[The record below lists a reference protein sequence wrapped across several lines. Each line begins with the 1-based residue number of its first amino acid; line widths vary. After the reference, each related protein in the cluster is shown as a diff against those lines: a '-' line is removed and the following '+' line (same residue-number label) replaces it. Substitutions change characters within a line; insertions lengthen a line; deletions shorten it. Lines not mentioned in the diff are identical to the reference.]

1 MDVIYGIKLSV
12 ATAGRIEMMKQYKGK
27 SFIFLLALTLL
38 FACLLNSSEETYAQT
53 SVPER
58 KTYQFVNGQWFDGK
72 DFRRRTF
79 YSVNGILTSKKTA
92 KIGETIDLKNGY
104 VIPPFAEAHSHKLD
118 IKSES
123 PEQESRFIKEGVMYV
138 MVLNNGAS
146 NAAANRPHFNEPYTI
161 DVLYANGGI
170 TRTGQHPAFA
180 YERIASGIAQWWLPE
195 NMKIIQSNH
204 KEENNSY
211 WFFDT
216 IADVDKK
223 WNAYLASKPD
233 LVKIYLLDSKNNSPV
248 QKTISEEV
256 AAYVT
261 KKAHDAG
268 LRVAAHIETFDD
280 LKIGLRIGVDIFAHM
295 PHYNYFFSRSEPLQ
309 PTFTSEELKM
319 IRKRRI
325 VLIPTLSL
333 NEEFAIVRDASNN
346 YQGRFDA
353 KRFNEAVEFQK
364 KTIATLKNAGF
375 TFAIGSDRDSL
386 TPELN
391 YWVKN
396 NIFDPLFTLQTATIT
411 TPQIM
416 YPKRKIGLL
425 EQGYEASFLVL
436 EKNPLEDFDEI
447 KNIKL
452 RLKQGYFLNAPK

>member
-1 MDVIYGIKLSV
+1 M
-12 ATAGRIEMMKQYKGK
+12 
-27 SFIFLLALTLL
+27 LALVLL
-38 FACLLNSSEETYAQT
+38 LACLLNLSEKTYAQT

-58 KTYQFVNGQWFDGK
+58 KTYQFTNGQWFDGK
-72 DFRRRTF
+72 DFRRRIF
-79 YSVNGILTSKKTA
+79 YSVNGMLTSKKPA
-92 KIGETIDLKNGY
+92 KIDETIDLKNGY

-118 IKSES
+118 IKSDL
-123 PEQESRFIKEGVMYV
+123 PEQESRFIKEGTMYV
-138 MVLNNGAS
+138 MVLTNGAN
-146 NAAANRPHFNEPYTI
+146 NAVANRPHFNEPYTI

-180 YERIASGIAQWWLPE
+180 YERIALGIAQWWLPE
-195 NMKIIQSNH
+195 NMKIIQSSR
-204 KEENNSY
+204 KEDNNSY

-223 WNAYLASKPD
+223 WDAYIASQPD
-233 LVKIYLLDSKNNSPV
+233 IVKIYLLDAKNNSPI
-248 QKTISEEV
+248 QKSLSEEV
-256 AAYVT
+256 AAYVA
-261 KKAHDAG
+261 KKAHAAG

-280 LKIGLRIGVDIFAHM
+280 LRIGLRIGVDIFAHM

-319 IRKRRI
+319 IRKRHI
-325 VLIPTLSL
+325 VLVPTLSL
-333 NEEFAIVRDASNN
+333 NEDFAIVRDASNN

-353 KRFNEAVEFQK
+353 ARFNEVVEFQK
-364 KTIATLKNAGF
+364 KTIKTLKNADF
-375 TFAIGSDRDSL
+375 VFAIGSDRDSL

-396 NIFDPLFTLQTATIT
+396 NIFDPLFTLQTATTT
-411 TPQIM
+411 TPQTM

-425 EQGYEASFLVL
+425 KEGYEASFLVL
-436 EKNPLEDFDEI
+436 EGNPLVNFEQT

-452 RLKQGYFLNAPK
+452 RFKQGYFLNVLK